1 MSTFRKSAALTG
13 ALAAGVL
20 AVSLATTGTA
30 SAATANGGWYS
41 TSGAC
46 NQSGKNI
53 TGNPSPTNP
62 YYGWSWSCTYVS
74 THNPHWHLVLRS

>member
-30 SAATANGGWYS
+30 SAATVSGGWYS

-53 TGNPSPTNP
+53 TSNPSSP
-62 YYGWSWSCTYVS
+62 YEGWSWNCKYVS
-74 THNPHWHLVLRS
+74 THNPHWHLLLTS

>member
-20 AVSLATTGTA
+20 AVSVATTVTA
-30 SAATANGGWYS
+30 SAATVNGGWFS
-41 TSGAC
+41 TSTAC
-46 NQSGKNI
+46 NQSGRNI
-53 TGNPSPTNP
+53 TGNPSNP

-74 THNPHWHLVLRS
+74 SHNPHWHLVLTS